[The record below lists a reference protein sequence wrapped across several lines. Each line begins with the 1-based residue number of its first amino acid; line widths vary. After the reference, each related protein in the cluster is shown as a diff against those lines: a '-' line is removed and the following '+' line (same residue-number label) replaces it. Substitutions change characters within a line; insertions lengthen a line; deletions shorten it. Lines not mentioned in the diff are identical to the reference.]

1 MYSAVYKCVC
11 KQHSDRLYSDVMEH
25 IGNIVTKWANH
36 LATADQPGPENELTF
51 VREFYSVLAR
61 YFHAL
66 SSIVP
71 IFTYMVS
78 NLQEVTSVYSGDPK
92 IEMSGF
98 LMVQSKLV
106 LKWSGF
112 RMPFKKWT
120 LTIRKP
126 EKIVWFLNA
135 IQKLPN

>member
-11 KQHSDRLYSDVMEH
+11 TQYSDRLYSDVMEH
-25 IGNIVTKWANH
+25 IGNIVNRWADH
-36 LATADQPGPENELTF
+36 LATVDQSGAENELSF

-78 NLQEVTSVYSGDPK
+78 SFNL
-92 IEMSGF
+92 
-98 LMVQSKLV
+98 
-106 LKWSGF
+106 
-112 RMPFKKWT
+112 
-120 LTIRKP
+120 
-126 EKIVWFLNA
+126 
-135 IQKLPN
+135 